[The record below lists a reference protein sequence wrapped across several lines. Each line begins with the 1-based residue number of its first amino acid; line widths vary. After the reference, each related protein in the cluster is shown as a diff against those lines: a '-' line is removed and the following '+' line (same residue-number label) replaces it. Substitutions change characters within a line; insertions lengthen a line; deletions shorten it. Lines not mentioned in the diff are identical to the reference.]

1 MRRHIPAIAILIFAC
16 LSVIVLFGAPNAL
29 RIGFPALATVTAI
42 FVFSRSRTMYVQ
54 FCFWLW
60 FLSPLVRRLVDY
72 RTEFVAT
79 SPLLLAPLLAASVS
93 GVVLIHHPRTLG
105 RRENTG
111 ALPFVGAFAGIA
123 FGTLYGLIRYP
134 PVDVARGLI
143 NWIAPVLF
151 GFFLYQ
157 ECLRK
162 PVRYTEL
169 RSTIVRTLLWG
180 TLLMSIYGIVQFFL
194 LLPWDEAW
202 MLGLKDYAFGQPRAL
217 ELRVFST
224 MNAPATF
231 ASYVMAG
238 LLAAFT
244 VLTQTSVAERSKL
257 RTLAALTAPVGLLA
271 LALTTSRS
279 LWVGLV
285 CGVLY
290 LAFTLP
296 AKARVRVVA
305 TVLATLLLAGV
316 ATQAPGIHEVV
327 MSRLQSFGSGT
338 SDISA
343 NARIDG
349 HLDAL
354 GKLTTEP
361 LGEGMGSIDADHATD
376 GSDDRLGPHDSTLLE
391 FLFALGGPGTFVYA
405 VGVGLG
411 LLKIFFPRRHVAVA
425 VEPQAYAMRAI
436 LFAFFAQCLL
446 TSIMVGVP
454 GFLVWTCLALG
465 LVANDLDYI
474 ASFNR
479 GTRLVTAAQAS
490 TSQHEAV

>member
-1 MRRHIPAIAILIFAC
+1 L
-16 LSVIVLFGAPNAL
+16 LSGALLAAAPNAL
-29 RIGFPALATVTAI
+29 RVGFPALAAITAVAL
-42 FVFSRSRTMYVQ
+42 FWRSRTVYIQ

-79 SPLLLAPLLAASVS
+79 SPLLLAPFLAASVS
-93 GVVLIHHPRTLG
+93 GVVLVGHLRTLG
-105 RRENTG
+105 RRGNSG
-111 ALPFVGAFAGIA
+111 ALPFVGALAGVG
-123 FGTLYGLIRYP
+123 FGTVYGLIRYP
-134 PVDVARGLI
+134 PMDVARGLV

-157 ECLRK
+157 ECLRNRA
-162 PVRYTEL
+162 RYVEFRTTIL
-169 RSTIVRTLLWG
+169 RALLWG
-180 TLLMSIYGIVQFFL
+180 TLLMSVYGVVQFFV
-194 LLPWDEAW
+194 LPAWDEAW

-217 ELRVFST
+217 ELRVYST

-231 ASYVMAG
+231 ASYAMAG
-238 LLAAFT
+238 LLVAFT
-244 VLTQTSVAERSKL
+244 VLTQAGGSKS
-257 RTLAALTAPVGLLA
+257 RKLATLTAPVGLLA

-290 LAFTLP
+290 LALTLP
-296 AKARVRVVA
+296 ARARVRVVA
-305 TVLATLLLAGV
+305 TVLATLLLAGA
-316 ATQAPGIHEVV
+316 ATQAPGIHDVV

-338 SDISA
+338 SDVSA

-349 HLDAL
+349 HVDAL
-354 GKLTTEP
+354 VKLTTEP

-376 GSDDRLGPHDSTLLE
+376 GTDDRLGPHDSTLLE
-391 FLFALGGPGTFVYA
+391 FLFALGGPGTLVYA

-411 LLKIFFPRRHVAVA
+411 LLRVFVPRHGAVLA
-425 VEPQAYAMRAI
+425 GEAPAYAMRAI

-454 GFLVWTCLALG
+454 GFLVWTCLAMG
-465 LVANDLDYI
+465 LVVNDLEPVV
-474 ASFNR
+474 SR
-479 GTRLVTAAQAS
+479 SAAG
-490 TSQHEAV
+490 